1 MTLTPSTNYNYRTI
15 RRMRRHGREYDIVLD
30 QYMKDTNKPAPF
42 GLVCKSKKTG
52 IYKWFSRKRVFV
64 PEYEKLNVSTFNE
77 DIIQYTSS
85 YELFD
90 EYLDHLIKKVS
101 KKGKEQYVIIK
112 QFHDQKKLAV
122 PSI

>member
-1 MTLTPSTNYNYRTI
+1 
-15 RRMRRHGREYDIVLD
+15 MRRHGREYDMVLD
-30 QYMKDTNKPAPF
+30 QYMEDTDKPAPY
-42 GLVCKSKKTG
+42 GLICKSKKTG
-52 IYKWFSRKRVFV
+52 IYRWFDRKRVAV

-77 DIIQYTSS
+77 DITQYTSS

-90 EYLDHLIKKVS
+90 EYLDHLIRTAS

-112 QFHDQKKLAV
+112 HFHNQKKLAV